1 MVGDVMKNK
10 PTIALKN
17 IKHSEFASEETHC
30 YQATLYVDGEKFAT
44 VSNDGYGGSDDVHP
58 FSKNYRDV
66 QELEERIAAT
76 FPKWGSSFGGS
87 DDMDTTL
94 EIVCGDLVNQW
105 LKRKDFKKAMRRV
118 SYIKQGVEGVYQC
131 PAKFKPSPDMIAAI
145 KEKAAWAKGCT
156 FLNELPEAEAMSLYF
171 ANA

>member
-1 MVGDVMKNK
+1 MKQNTK
-10 PTIALKN
+10 PAITLKN

-30 YQATLYVDGEKFAT
+30 YQATIYVDGKKFAT
-44 VSNDGYGGSDDVHP
+44 VSNDGCGGPDNVEP
-58 FSKNYRDV
+58 FSKNWKDL
-66 QELEERIAAT
+66 QSLEERIAAT
-76 FPKWGSSFGGS
+76 YPKWGSKYGGE
-87 DDMDTTL
+87 DNMKMTL
-94 EIVCGDLVNQW
+94 DILCGDLVNDW
-105 LKRKDFKKAMRRV
+105 LRRKDFKKAMRRV

-131 PAKFKPSPDMIAAI
+131 PAKFKPSSDMIAAI